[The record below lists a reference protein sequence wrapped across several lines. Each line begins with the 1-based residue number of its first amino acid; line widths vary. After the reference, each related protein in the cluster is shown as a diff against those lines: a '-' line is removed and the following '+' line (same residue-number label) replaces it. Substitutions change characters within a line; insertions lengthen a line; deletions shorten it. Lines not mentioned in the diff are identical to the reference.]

1 MRMWKRFALAA
12 LFLLWGCLTQ
22 AAPVGILA
30 GSSGL
35 PPGERRFA
43 QSLANHAARWLGDEG
58 VAVRMVQ
65 EANLDKTAKDC
76 RVLVWIAPAELTP
89 AQMIFVRTFVA
100 GGGKLVVC
108 YSNAK
113 ALADLMGVELLG
125 YRKTADPKAWREMR
139 FKHHRPRGVPNQ
151 IAQTSSNLLAIRPK
165 GKGSSVLATWSSG
178 ASGDEG
184 KEVAWIA
191 TPTGWW
197 CSHVLLAD
205 GDATAKSALLLALCA
220 AADKTIWKS
229 AAEKRLADCRE
240 RLSRT
245 NLKRRIRTLPGA
257 RAERLT
263 QRLNEVERTLQEAK
277 LEIGR
282 GQPYT
287 AWRRVQVCRQ
297 VVAELYGAVQESM
310 PGEIRGVWDHS
321 GVGLYPGDWP
331 RTCRL
336 LRDAGLT
343 DLYVNVAGAGFAHY
357 GSTVLPRSRVF
368 SEYGDQL
375 RLACAAA
382 HAAGLRVHAWLLCF
396 STERATPER
405 IDWFRRKGWLLKDS
419 QGRTRNWLEPADRE
433 VQRYLL
439 QAVQELSSYP
449 VDGVH
454 LDFVRYP
461 DGQTSLE
468 GDAKRKWQIGRR
480 ARITDFVQAAA
491 KTSRR
496 NGRRVPLS
504 AAVYGKYPSC
514 VWAVGQDWLSWIRLG
529 FVANVL
535 PMNYTQ
541 DQVKYQEWLTQ
552 QTANPAVAKR
562 VVSGI
567 GVTAAESRL
576 DAIDVIEQ
584 INLARRFGTAGF
596 ALFDLDATL
605 RNEILPV
612 LRLGVTNR
620 R

>member
-1 MRMWKRFALAA
+1 MRAYVKFALAM
-12 LFLLWGCLTQ
+12 LFLFWGCFTQ

-30 GSSGL
+30 GSSTL

-65 EANLDKTAKDC
+65 DSNLVQAAKDC

-89 AQMIFVRTFVA
+89 AQMAFVRTFVS
-100 GGGKLVVC
+100 GGGKLIVC

-113 ALADLMGVELLG
+113 PLADIMGVELLG
-125 YRKTADPKAWREMR
+125 YRKTPAPQAWREMR
-139 FKHHRPRGVPNQ
+139 FKSPKPKGVPDK

-165 GKGSSVLATWSSG
+165 GKGSFVLATWSDGGSG
-178 ASGDEG
+178 YPG
-184 KEVAWIA
+184 KEVAWVA
-191 TPTGWW
+191 SPAGWW

-240 RLSRT
+240 RLTRT
-245 NLKRRIRTLPGA
+245 NLKHRIQALSSP
-257 RAERLT
+257 RADRLT
-263 QRLNEVERTLQEAK
+263 QRLNELEQTLQSAK
-277 LEIGR
+277 LEIAR
-282 GQPYT
+282 GQTYT
-287 AWRRVQVCRQ
+287 AWRRIQVCRQ
-297 VVAELYGAVQESM
+297 VIAELYGTVQESR

-396 STERATPER
+396 STDRATPER

-419 QGRTRNWLEPADRE
+419 QGQTRNWLDPADRE
-433 VQRYLL
+433 VQQYLL
-439 QAVQELSSYP
+439 QAVQELASYP

-468 GDAKRKWQIGRR
+468 GDAKRKWHVGRR
-480 ARITDFVQAAA
+480 DRITDFVQAAA

-514 VWAVGQDWLSWIRLG
+514 VWAVGQDWLAWIRLG
-529 FVANVL
+529 FVATVL

-541 DQVKYQEWLTQ
+541 DQVKYREWLTQ
-552 QTANPAVAKR
+552 QTVNPAVAKR

-576 DAIDVIEQ
+576 DAIDVIDQ

-596 ALFDLDATL
+596 ALFDLDTTL
-605 RNEILPV
+605 RNEILPA